1 MSLGQRAGLARQLCR
16 FSCVLRLNRC
26 FSLCRCWLPI
36 SLRTLPLSL
45 SLSRSLSLSLS
56 VSLSRSLSRSLSLS
70 LSLARSLAILFPPLT
85 PRPICTDFGRSL
97 SIFVARLFPFEE
109 GSFQTHLRSKG
120 SYADF
125 PTAQENLPHK
135 AQQRRVLHVL
145 NTHGHT
151 HTDISTHVTAF
162 GSHLHL
168 EILSRSGLNELR
180 QWEKRSFS
188 LYEALLPT

>member
-1 MSLGQRAGLARQLCR
+1 MSLGQRAGLALQLCR

-56 VSLSRSLSRSLSLS
+56 RSLSRSLSLS
-70 LSLARSLAILFPPLT
+70 LSLSRSLARSLARWPSSSLLLT
-85 PRPICTDFGRSL
+85 PRPICIDFGRSL

-151 HTDISTHVTAF
+151 HTQTFRLTSRRLARICTWKSC
-162 GSHLHL
+162 L
-168 EILSRSGLNELR
+168 EVG
-180 QWEKRSFS
+180 
-188 LYEALLPT
+188 